1 MQIVFNSCK
10 LLVFK
15 RYAMRRLRIL
25 YSTVN
30 VSESFNDE
38 SSPRQIIPD
47 SASHVSA
54 QSISALGQNSM
65 KANPVQIPF

>member
-38 SSPRQIIPD
+38 SSPRQIIRD
-47 SASHVSA
+47 KASHVSV
-54 QSISALGQNSM
+54 QSIGTLRRNSM
-65 KANPVQIPF
+65 RANPVQIPS